1 MYTIDMLSSDD
12 SGTYSL
18 FRTTQTGNNYTTAL
32 ILINVLLVPPP
43 IVSTSTIPTSSVTQI
58 SSTGSV
64 TPMVPTTQ
72 TMSPLSNETLS
83 DSFNPIIV
91 AVPII
96 IVIVVLVIITI
107 VLLILIL
114 ILLKRRKRSDH
125 DRNVGSPSK
134 ASLTANPDSL
144 HYLNISL
151 EPTITSEP
159 HYYSIPG
166 STNTFSNENIVETQF
181 VSKAHNDV
189 GQSEVQTANRNELG
203 TFQEGS
209 APEYQNL
216 SNSTDL
222 TEYTN
227 TPKNIQKGID
237 LNYMTI
243 DESTLV
249 PLEGE
254 EVSNLDNQTKPNP
267 HYVNSNLSELKHS
280 AETEDTSHYTM
291 MHPVTTNKPIPTTII
306 SAKEFS
312 KTYANYV
319 KSGLGKDSIFHNE
332 FQHLDL
338 ECREMSEISFV
349 EAKKTENKIK
359 NMHNNIFPYD
369 ENRVLLISP
378 SYDCNYINASWIN
391 MHQFIA
397 TMHPSKATLRD
408 FLHMIYQTEASVVV
422 MLTTRKEKAQIIGGV
437 SHRVCYWPKN
447 TDEEFECENFVCKL
461 ANSTETSAFIKNEL
475 ILHDTLENK
484 GHSFIQCISPIWNED
499 STLVDFS
506 SAVNLLS
513 RIIKQKQ
520 DMPSKPIIIHCEDGI
535 AKTGVLMTV
544 HNAIDEMH
552 ATKVINIFNNVKK
565 LRRTRMHVVPT
576 LVSMYYIDILCK

>member
-1 MYTIDMLSSDD
+1 MYTIGVLSLEDA
-12 SGTYSL
+12 GNYSL
-18 FRTTQTGNNYTTAL
+18 SRTTDTDNTYTTAL
-32 ILINVLLVPPP
+32 ISMNVLPAPTT
-43 IVSTSTIPTSSVTQI
+43 IASTSTTLPTSISSASSVTPI
-58 SSTGSV
+58 A
-64 TPMVPTTQ
+64 PTTQ
-72 TMSPLSNETLS
+72 TMFPMSNETLS
-83 DSFNPIIV
+83 DSFNPIII

-96 IVIVVLVIITI
+96 IVIVVLVIIAI
-107 VLLILIL
+107 VLLILLL
-114 ILLKRRKRSDH
+114 IFLKRRKRSDH

-134 ASLTANPDSL
+134 ASLTMNPDSL

-151 EPTITSEP
+151 EPTIASEP

-166 STNTFSNENIVETQF
+166 STNTFSNKNIVETQF

-189 GQSEVQTANRNELG
+189 AQSEVHTANRNELG

-209 APEYQNL
+209 APEYQNV

-222 TEYTN
+222 TKSTK
-227 TPKNIQKGID
+227 TPNNIQKGID

-254 EVSNLDNQTKPNP
+254 EVPNLGNLKDPGP
-267 HYVNSNLSELKHS
+267 HYVISNLSELNHL
-280 AETEDTSHYTM
+280 AETEATSHYTM
-291 MHPVTTNKPIPTTII
+291 MHPAIANKPIPTTTI

-338 ECREMSEISFV
+338 ECGEMSEIPFV
-349 EAKKTENKIK
+349 EAKKNENKVK
-359 NMHNNIFPYD
+359 NTHKNIFPYD

-378 SYDCNYINASWIN
+378 NYDCNYINASWIN

-408 FLHMIYQTEASVVV
+408 FLHMIYQTEASMVV

-447 TDEEFECENFVCKL
+447 TDEEFECENFLCKL
-461 ANSTETSAFIKNEL
+461 TNSTETSAFIKNEL

-484 GHSFIQCISPIWNED
+484 EHSFIQCISPIWNED

-506 SAVNLLS
+506 SAVNLLN

-520 DMPSKPIIIHCEDGI
+520 DIPSKPIIIHCEDGVS
-535 AKTGVLMTV
+535 KTGILMTV
-544 HNAIDEMH
+544 HNAIDEMN
-552 ATKVINIFNNVKK
+552 ATKVINIFNNVKN
-565 LRRTRMHVVPT
+565 LRRKRMHIVPT
-576 LVSMYYIDILCK
+576 LVSVCLILVQLL